1 MNSGPI
7 LASPPPPGLKLSQLH
22 AIGARRSAEFL
33 ELRGLMLNP
42 SISLLQWYA
51 REARDL
57 PWRRTRDPYKIWL
70 SEVIL
75 QQTRVDQGLGYYL
88 RFVERFPTVED
99 LAAADTD
106 TLMKYWEGLGYYSR
120 ARNLHHTAKII
131 VNDHAGVFPGDF
143 RDLLKLK
150 GIGPYTA
157 RAIGSLAFDNVTG
170 VLDGNVF
177 RVLSRYLADY
187 SPIDLPATRN
197 AFQARLDAW
206 IEEATLQQADPQLPG
221 KFNQGM
227 MDLGATVCT
236 PRNPA
241 CDHCPLSLHCEAK
254 ARGIVS
260 ELPVKSKKLQ
270 RKTVWQHF
278 YLVGVDRGSLFVQR
292 RPPHGLW
299 PNLWEIPNLE
309 VAEADAG
316 KAQSEG
322 YHTLGTFKHVFTHL
336 DMMITVFAG
345 DALPDVFDASTEG
358 GLREIPLAEIGD
370 YAFSRAVLKIFE
382 RYLSRNVYFPKG

>member
-150 GIGPYTA
+150 GIGPYT
-157 RAIGSLAFDNVTG
+157 IG
-170 VLDGNVF
+170 
-177 RVLSRYLADY
+177 
-187 SPIDLPATRN
+187 
-197 AFQARLDAW
+197 
-206 IEEATLQQADPQLPG
+206 
-221 KFNQGM
+221 
-227 MDLGATVCT
+227 
-236 PRNPA
+236 
-241 CDHCPLSLHCEAK
+241 
-254 ARGIVS
+254 
-260 ELPVKSKKLQ
+260 
-270 RKTVWQHF
+270 
-278 YLVGVDRGSLFVQR
+278 
-292 RPPHGLW
+292 RPPPDRSGKVSFKSLYR
-299 PNLWEIPNLE
+299 PL
-309 VAEADAG
+309 AG
-316 KAQSEG
+316 KADLNRNRGQLKRVLR
-322 YHTLGTFKHVFTHL
+322 HAGTHRATS
-336 DMMITVFAG
+336 I
-345 DALPDVFDASTEG
+345 ASS
-358 GLREIPLAEIGD
+358 RQIPLW
-370 YAFSRAVLKIFE
+370 R
-382 RYLSRNVYFPKG
+382 